1 VERLPRYPLAR
12 VMVGNALLLSA
23 IYLALGLALEI
34 LLRFYPAHWAEEAS
48 AALDSL
54 PARTLQLVGAL
65 APLSR
70 AFAYGHLSTFWVR
83 IIFGATTVAVIF
95 FVALVVGLVM
105 LGLTAATRRRA

>member
-1 VERLPRYPLAR
+1 MERAPRYPLLHAL
-12 VMVGNALLLSA
+12 VGNALLLSA
-23 IYLALGLALEI
+23 MYLALGLALEI
-34 LLRFYPAHWAEEAS
+34 LLRFYPMHWAEEAS

-70 AFAYGHLSTFWVR
+70 AFAYGQLSAFWVR

-95 FVALVVGLVM
+95 IVALSVGLVM